1 MRDETTRPKNALIR
15 NSDQARLPQV
25 FLGRTSTGS
34 SLPRQTNIIWRLKW
48 IVSTC
53 IVGIAGICVI
63 AVVMYASMDVEDG
76 SGMISSITRAS
87 VSAFQ
92 PQQMG
97 RMVAD
102 QPSIAF
108 GQKTDRIEMS
118 AKGVTTTHVIHDN
131 VILSRADGEFI
142 DIKPYMLIEAS
153 LSTENPPDTESIPN
167 LNPFDLY
174 ASKTPLAR
182 SAAEAKPETA
192 SSDNAAV
199 SYIEMAGNRLPV
211 LDTLSIPIQQA
222 EQFVAEAAAVF
233 AETGYEFDAETT
245 ADAADADIEVAPT
258 AADPNI
264 TVVAKTDGEGEA
276 APALETRS
284 VIVSS
289 GDTLFGLLRDGGA
302 EDWQAKAIVRAM
314 DAVPGSAELQVG
326 QELRFTQAP
335 QAAGQENK
343 PGNKGDPIRISLF
356 SGLTHIVSVTRTAA
370 GDYAATDDPV
380 QIAAIAQSRRRT
392 VPTRASLYA
401 SIFHAARMQN
411 IPADFIMD
419 FLRIH
424 AYDVDFKRKTQY
436 GDGIEMFFDME
447 RGEDGSD
454 KPGELLFAAVT
465 VNGETYRYY
474 RFRTP
479 DGTVDFY
486 NDEGSNSR
494 KFLMR
499 EPVKGGRF
507 TSGFGYRRH
516 PILGTRRMHTG
527 VDWAAPPGTPILA
540 AGAGTIEFAGRR
552 GGYGN
557 RVRIRHGNGYQTT
570 YSHLQRIAE
579 GVTQGARVAQG
590 EVIGYVGSTGVST
603 GPHLHYE
610 VLVDSRF
617 TDPMKIQVP
626 RSRQLQGRLL
636 AEFRKERARIDDLM
650 NRAPVRTQVAAV
662 NQ

>member
-1 MRDETTRPKNALIR
+1 VRDETKRPENALI
-15 NSDQARLPQV
+15 SSSSQVKLPQV
-25 FLGRTSTGS
+25 YLGRTTVGS
-34 SLPRQTNIIWRLKW
+34 PLPRPSNIIWRLKW
-48 IVSTC
+48 IISTC
-53 IVGIAGICVI
+53 IVGIAGVCVI

-87 VSAFQ
+87 LSAMQ
-92 PQQMG
+92 PQQTG
-97 RMVAD
+97 RVVAD
-102 QPSIAF
+102 RPDIAF
-108 GQKTDRIEMS
+108 GQKTDRIELS
-118 AKGVTTTHVIHDN
+118 AKGITTTHVIHDN
-131 VILSRADGEFI
+131 VVLSRAGSEFI
-142 DIKPYMLIEAS
+142 EIKPYTLIKAS
-153 LSTENPPDTESIPN
+153 LSTETPPDADSIPN

-174 ASKTPLAR
+174 ATRTPLAGAR
-182 SAAEAKPETA
+182 AEATQQSA
-192 SSDNAAV
+192 SSDNVAV
-199 SYIEMAGNRLPV
+199 SYLELAGNRLPV
-211 LDTLSIPIQQA
+211 LDTFSIPIQQA
-222 EQFVAEAAAVF
+222 EQYVAEAAAVF
-233 AETGYEFDAETT
+233 AESGYDLDGVPST
-245 ADAADADIEVAPT
+245 DISAADAESAPDDDEV
-258 AADPNI
+258 NV
-264 TVVAKTDGEGEA
+264 TVIAKADGEDD
-276 APALETRS
+276 PSLALETRS
-284 VIVSS
+284 VIVRS

-302 EDWQAKAIVRAM
+302 LDWQAKAIVSAM

-326 QELRFTQAP
+326 QELRFTNAP
-335 QAAGQENK
+335 PT
-343 PGNKGDPIRISLF
+343 PGKETKGEPVRISLF
-356 SGLTHIVSVTRTAA
+356 SGLTHIVSVTRTEA

-380 QIAAIAQSRRRT
+380 QIAAIAQSRRRA
-392 VPTRASLYA
+392 VPTRATLYA
-401 SIFHAARMQN
+401 SIYHTARMQAL
-411 IPADFIMD
+411 PADFIMD

-424 AYDVDFKRKTQY
+424 AYDVDFKRKTQL
-436 GDGIEMFFDME
+436 GDEIEMFFDVE

-454 KPGELLFAAVT
+454 RPGELLFAAVT

-479 DGTVDFY
+479 EGTVDFY
-486 NDEGSNSR
+486 NEEGSNSR

-540 AGAGTIEFAGRR
+540 AGSGTVEFAGRR

-570 YSHLQRIAE
+570 YSHLQRIAD
-579 GVTQGARVAQG
+579 GITQGAQVAQG

-610 VLVDSRF
+610 VLVDNRF

-636 AEFRKERARIDDLM
+636 AEFRRERARIDDLM

-662 NQ
+662 SQ